1 MIPSLLGISIYVWGA
16 GCLALAVVYAF
27 AWPRPKP
34 DAPPRPAWADFVLRY
49 LHSLV
54 WALLAG
60 ACFLWGS
67 GSDVLAYLFARLAL
81 IGYMVYIGVLALDR
95 RGRLH

>member
-1 MIPSLLGISIYVWGA
+1 MPVFLGISINIWGGVSLVLAIIYYFVWPK
-16 GCLALAVVYAF
+16 
-27 AWPRPKP
+27 PRPNS
-34 DAPPRPAWADFVLRY
+34 PPRPAWADFVLRY

-60 ACFLWGS
+60 ACFLWGA
-67 GSDVLAYLFARLAL
+67 GNEMWAYLFARVAL